1 MASKTSRFVFVFLL
15 LLVLIA
21 GQAVLHS
28 FPGNQNQEK
37 KKALEEKKK
46 KLQQEIAYNK
56 KLLETI
62 KGDRKKSLLQLA
74 ILNNKIK
81 DREELIKTLASEISV
96 LNNQISE
103 TKTSIRQ
110 TEDQIQDLKEEYAQ
124 MVVLAYKN
132 RNSYDRLMFIF
143 ASDDFNQ
150 AYKRLKYF
158 EEYSHHRKL
167 RAKELD
173 QFRQILSSKVQ
184 DLEAKRKEHAKLLG
198 ENESEKNALAGEKE
212 EKVGLIS
219 SLKNKE
225 KELQDEV
232 KQKNLQALKIKKEI
246 DKIIEEELKKL
257 QPKKPKAGDN
267 KKPVAPKITL
277 TPEEELVNSGFEGNR
292 GKLPWPTREGVI
304 TQYFGTYQHPEVP
317 GVELNNNGIDITTN
331 KGAEIRAIYDGE
343 VVVAGAL
350 GGIPGMVIII
360 KHGEYFSVYQGLE
373 SVSVKKGDK
382 VKTKQS
388 IGKAFTDDDNKTGVH
403 FELYK
408 GKLLLNPQH
417 WISKG

>member
-1 MASKTSRFVFVFLL
+1 
-15 LLVLIA
+15 
-21 GQAVLHS
+21 
-28 FPGNQNQEK
+28 
-37 KKALEEKKK
+37 
-46 KLQQEIAYNK
+46 
-56 KLLETI
+56 
-62 KGDRKKSLLQLA
+62 
-74 ILNNKIK
+74 
-81 DREELIKTLASEISV
+81 
-96 LNNQISE
+96 
-103 TKTSIRQ
+103 
-110 TEDQIQDLKEEYAQ
+110 
-124 MVVLAYKN
+124 VVLAYKN

-158 EEYSHHRKL
+158 EEYSHHRKF